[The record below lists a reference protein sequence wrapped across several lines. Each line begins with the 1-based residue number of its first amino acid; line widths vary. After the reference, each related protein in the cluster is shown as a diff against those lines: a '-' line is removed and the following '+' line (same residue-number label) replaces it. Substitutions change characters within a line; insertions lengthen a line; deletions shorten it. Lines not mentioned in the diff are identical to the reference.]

1 MCVTHSGGLDQGG
14 SSDGAERK
22 LDSRCNL
29 AVKSTAFAFRYDV
42 GFRGKK
48 ESRLTVQFLA

>member
-1 MCVTHSGGLDQGG
+1 MCVRHSDGLDQGG

-29 AVKSTAFAFRYDV
+29 VVKSTAFAFRVDA

-48 ESRLTVQFLA
+48 ESRLTLQFLA